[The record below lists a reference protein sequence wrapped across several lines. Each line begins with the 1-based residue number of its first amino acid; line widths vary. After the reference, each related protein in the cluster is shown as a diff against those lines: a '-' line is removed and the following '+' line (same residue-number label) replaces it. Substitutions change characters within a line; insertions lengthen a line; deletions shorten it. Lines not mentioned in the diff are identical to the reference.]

1 MTSRPFRTAAA
12 YYLRYR
18 PGYPPELIDRLAEAA
33 EVDGRSRVIDL
44 GCGPGSL
51 AIPLAAHAAEVVAV
65 DAEPEMI
72 VELSRAAP
80 PNVRAVEARA
90 EDVDESWGAFQLAT
104 IGRALHWLDAP
115 IVLANLAL
123 ITPTV
128 ALCSDNIPQSEVQ
141 SFALALANELI
152 DEPLIERP
160 KFRYADILPTSPFSD
175 VETISIEVDRS
186 WTADDLIGFVYSTAI
201 ASPERLG
208 DRRAELE
215 RRIRAHLDGPR
226 HERVRVD
233 AVIGR
238 RPGVESTRARGPRGR
253 D

>member
-18 PGYPPELIDRLAEAA
+18 PGYPAELVTRLAEAA
-33 EVDGRSRVIDL
+33 GVDRRSRVIDL

-51 AIPLAAHAAEVVAV
+51 AIPLATHAAEVVAV
-65 DAEPEMI
+65 DVEPEMLA
-72 VELSRAAP
+72 ELTRAAP
-80 PNVRAVEARA
+80 PNVTAVEARA
-90 EDVDESWGAFQLAT
+90 EDVEESWGTFQLAT
-104 IGRALHWLDAP
+104 IGRALHWFDAP
-115 IVLANLAL
+115 LVLANLAR

-152 DEPLIERP
+152 DEPPIERP
-160 KFRYADILPTSPFSD
+160 KFRYAGILPASPFSD
-175 VETISIEVDRS
+175 VETISVEVDRS
-186 WTADDLIGFVYSTAI
+186 WTADELIGFVYSTAI

-208 DRRAELE
+208 DRRTELE
-215 RRIRAHLDGPR
+215 RRIREHLDGPR

-238 RPGVESTRARGPRGR
+238 RPGVESARAGSPGSRG
-253 D
+253 

>member
-18 PGYPPELIDRLAEAA
+18 PGYPPALIDRLANAA
-33 EVDGRSRVIDL
+33 GVDRRSRVIDL

-72 VELSRAAP
+72 AELSGAAP

-104 IGRALHWLDAP
+104 IGRALHWFDAP
-115 IVLANLAL
+115 LVLDNLAR

-128 ALCSDNIPQSEVQ
+128 ALCSDDIPQSPLQ

-152 DEPLIERP
+152 DEPPIERP
-160 KFRYADILPTSPFSD
+160 KFRYADILLTSPFSEI
-175 VETISIEVDRS
+175 ETISAEVDRS

-201 ASPERLG
+201 ASPGRLG

-215 RRIRAHLDGPR
+215 HRIRAHLDSPR

-238 RPGVESTRARGPRGR
+238 SPSVESARACGG